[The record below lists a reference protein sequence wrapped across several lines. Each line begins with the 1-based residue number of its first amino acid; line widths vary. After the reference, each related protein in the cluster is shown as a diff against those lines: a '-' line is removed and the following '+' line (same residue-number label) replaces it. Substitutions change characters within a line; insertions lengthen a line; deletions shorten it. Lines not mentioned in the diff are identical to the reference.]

1 MTEKRELQDTTTE
14 SFKKIKFK
22 VKKKLPKRKISSQI
36 ILNEEPIEKLT
47 DLMLLK
53 VLNKFVFYLFFTSI
67 MFLNICCLYV
77 LPFMIKEP
85 LSIDDFE

>member
-36 ILNEEPIEKLT
+36 KLNEEPIEKST

-53 VLNKFVFYLFFTSI
+53 VLNKFVFYLFFTSF

>member
-1 MTEKRELQDTTTE
+1 MTEKRELQDATTE

-22 VKKKLPKRKISSQI
+22 VEKKLPKRKISSQI
-36 ILNEEPIEKLT
+36 KLNEEPIEKST

-53 VLNKFVFYLFFTSI
+53 VLNKFVFYLFCTSI